1 MKNSEFVIAKH
12 KSMIQQTAF
21 RKLLILLNETG
32 GLQTV
37 QRINAILDISK
48 ELNLSSCDKPLIL

>member
-1 MKNSEFVIAKH
+1 MKNSEFVITKQKH
-12 KSMIQQTAF
+12 DTTNSLN
-21 RKLLILLNETG
+21 RKLLTLLNETG

-48 ELNLSSCDKPLIL
+48 ELNLSNIFQL